1 MHLQDGRRI
10 IGISKEKVQAA
21 GEYKAAVQAGRAAA
35 LVDWV
40 ADDST

>member
-10 IGISKEKVQAA
+10 IGISKEKAQAA
-21 GEYKAAVQAGRAAA
+21 REYGAAVQAGKAAA
-35 LVDWV
+35 LVDSV